1 MKKQLTTKDYLINE
15 VNKNEVAENLIDCY
29 EKFLIK
35 MLERPMS
42 KDDIENFLT
51 IIRAK
56 EEHLY
61 KLHKIF

>member
-15 VNKNEVAENLIDCY
+15 VNKNEVAENMIDCY
-29 EKFLIK
+29 ENFLIK
-35 MLERPMS
+35 MLEHPMS
-42 KDDIENFLT
+42 KDDIENFLK
-51 IIRAK
+51 IMRGK

>member
-15 VNKNEVAENLIDCY
+15 RNKNEVAENLIYCY

-51 IIRAK
+51 IIHAK
-56 EEHLY
+56 EQHLY